1 MIDIGKVFRSFRFAA
16 QGVIDLFRFE
26 NNAKIHLLGA
36 LLVIG
41 MGSWLGLSV
50 MEWAMLTTQ
59 MGLVMAAE
67 SFNTALEKLA
77 DRVTTER
84 DPLIRAAKDLASGG
98 VLIVA
103 IVAFVVGLLI
113 FVPKL
118 MKKWDLGLGLSE
130 WLPMIPT
137 G

>member
-41 MGSWLGLSV
+41 LGSCLGLST
-50 MEWAMLTTQ
+50 MEWALLITQ
-59 MGLVMAAE
+59 IGLVIAAE

-103 IVAFVVGLLI
+103 IMAFAVGLLI

-118 MKKWDLGLGLSE
+118 IKKWDFGVGISAV
-130 WLPMIPT
+130 LPTIPT
-137 G
+137 T